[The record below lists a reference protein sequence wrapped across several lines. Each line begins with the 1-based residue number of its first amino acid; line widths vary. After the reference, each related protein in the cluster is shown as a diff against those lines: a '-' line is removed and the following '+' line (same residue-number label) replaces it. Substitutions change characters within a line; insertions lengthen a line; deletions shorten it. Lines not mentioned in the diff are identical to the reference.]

1 MRVRYDDENDVLAI
15 DFREGA
21 EYAESEEIYDGF
33 VIDFDT
39 SGKPMGLEVYQ
50 YASKFF
56 DIAALL
62 QHFPPE
68 PKPRPVYV
76 PPAPMYIRDAPVE
89 KKKAK
94 KKKS

>member
-1 MRVRYDDENDVLAI
+1 MKYSYDSEHDVLAI

-21 EYAESEEIYDGF
+21 VYADSEEIYDGF

-56 DIAALL
+56 DIPRLL
-62 QHFPPE
+62 RDF
-68 PKPRPVYV
+68 KPQPDPAPV
-76 PPAPMYIRDAPVE
+76 AREPMYIRDAPPAP
-89 KKKAK
+89 KKTR

>member
-39 SGKPMGLEVYQ
+39 SGKPMGLEIYQ
-50 YASKFF
+50 YASQFF
-56 DIAALL
+56 DIPALL

-68 PKPRPVYV
+68 PRPVYV
-76 PPAPMYIRDAPVE
+76 PPPPMYIRDAPID